1 MYHKEQKIFIHNKAG
16 VNQLSINDFIFPI
29 ASPDFAAESSVSKC
43 SNSTIILLR
52 IVCFSGWYKK
62 LCYIKK
68 LSCYNQ
74 NNQVALS

>member
-16 VNQLSINDFIFPI
+16 VNQLSINYFIFPNSI
-29 ASPDFAAESSVSKC
+29 ESSVSKC